1 MAFCTNCGSEIPEGT
16 KFCANCGAPVGNAQN
31 DGTNA
36 GGNSVPETSSVSSAY
51 AVNNQSVYEQD
62 VYQQQT
68 SKRGLVETDN
78 VSGLE
83 KYGKFIGIGLLIL

>member
-62 VYQQQT
+62 VYLYSKYISIKLLT
-68 SKRGLVETDN
+68 SRKC
-78 VSGLE
+78 
-83 KYGKFIGIGLLIL
+83 LITM